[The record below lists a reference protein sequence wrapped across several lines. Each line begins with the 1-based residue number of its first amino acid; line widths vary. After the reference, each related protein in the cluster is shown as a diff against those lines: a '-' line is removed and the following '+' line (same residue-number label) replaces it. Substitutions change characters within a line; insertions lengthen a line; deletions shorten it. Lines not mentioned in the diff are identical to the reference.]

1 MRWQMRWLGAMR
13 ESARETLSGNNVHSE
28 RVAFALLLLLL
39 LLLLLPFEERAD
51 CALHCGYA
59 IYDG

>member
-13 ESARETLSGNNVHSE
+13 ESASETLLGNNVHSE
-28 RVAFALLLLLL
+28 RVAFALLLL

>member
-1 MRWQMRWLGAMR
+1 MRWLGAMR
-13 ESARETLSGNNVHSE
+13 ESASETLLGNNVHSE
-28 RVAFALLLLLL
+28 RVAFALLLL